1 MKKLSILL
9 LFIFF
14 AVNPVFAEIMGVQS
28 IGSISTETPKAIFK
42 LKVIKDC
49 TLDGI
54 SLKEGYILEGKM
66 VSVTKP
72 KRLKKDATFT
82 FGPSDYYD
90 LENNKHH
97 FPKLY
102 IGTYSPKFE
111 INAKGVAKSAV
122 LSVGNHFV
130 KGISSGFYAVEGAVK
145 NEEGN
150 RLKSAAENVY
160 ENSVFSY
167 VEKGEQLHIAPNTCF
182 GLKFDKCVNVNESN

>member
-72 KRLKKDATFT
+72 KRLKKMQLL
-82 FGPSDYYD
+82 P
-90 LENNKHH
+90 L
-97 FPKLY
+97 
-102 IGTYSPKFE
+102 
-111 INAKGVAKSAV
+111 V
-122 LSVGNHFV
+122 LQ
-130 KGISSGFYAVEGAVK
+130 I
-145 NEEGN
+145 
-150 RLKSAAENVY
+150 
-160 ENSVFSY
+160 
-167 VEKGEQLHIAPNTCF
+167 IMI
-182 GLKFDKCVNVNESN
+182 